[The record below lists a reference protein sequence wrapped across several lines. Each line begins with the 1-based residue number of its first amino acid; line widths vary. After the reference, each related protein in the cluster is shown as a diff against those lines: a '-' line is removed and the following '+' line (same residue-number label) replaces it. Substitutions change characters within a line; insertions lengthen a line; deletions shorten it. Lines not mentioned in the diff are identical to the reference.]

1 VVPLVTIRDLSVT
14 WADDRGA
21 VAATALH
28 GVSLTID
35 AGEVVGIVGET
46 GSGRST
52 LLSCLIGIVPQL
64 VPATVEGTIE
74 VAGRDPRVTPVAEMA
89 RDVAI
94 VLDDPEAQV
103 SQATVAEEVAL
114 GLENLAVPVA
124 EMRVRVREML
134 EQIGLAGFDE
144 RHPLTLS
151 GGEQQRLAVACAVAM
166 RPQLLLLDEPTG
178 NLDARAGRRLLGL
191 VRDLAIERGITVVI
205 VEHDVELLAEHV
217 DRIIVLEAGRVRLDA
232 TPAAAFSTLARSD
245 PEAPVPQVT
254 AFAASLDPAASLLP
268 VTVEGA
274 VRWLA
279 GRA

>member
-1 VVPLVTIRDLSVT
+1 M
-14 WADDRGA
+14 
-21 VAATALH
+21 
-28 GVSLTID
+28 GV
-35 AGEVVGIVGET
+35 VGET

-52 LLSCLIGIVPQL
+52 LLRCLIGIVPQL
-64 VPATVEGTIE
+64 VPAVVEGAIA
-74 VAGRDPRVTPVAEMA
+74 VAGRDPRITPVAEMA

-124 EMRVRVREML
+124 EMRVMVREML
-134 EQIGLAGFDE
+134 DQVGLAGFEE

-151 GGEQQRLAVACAVAM
+151 GGEQQRLAVACAVVT
-166 RPQLLLLDEPTG
+166 RPQLLLMDEPTG
-178 NLDARAGRRLLGL
+178 NLDARAGRHLLGL
-191 VRDLAIERGITVVI
+191 VRRLAVERGMTVVI

-217 DRIIVLEAGRVRLDA
+217 DRVVVLDAGRVRLDT
-232 TPAAAFSTLARSD
+232 TPAAAFSALARSD
-245 PEAPVPQVT
+245 PTASVPQVT
-254 AFAASLDPAASLLP
+254 AFAARLDPDASLLP
-268 VTVEGA
+268 VTLEGA

>member
-1 VVPLVTIRDLSVT
+1 MRGLSVT
-14 WADDRGA
+14 WTDGRGA
-21 VAATALH
+21 GAATALH
-28 GVSLTID
+28 DVSLSID

-52 LLSCLIGIVPQL
+52 LLRCLIGIVPHL
-64 VPATVEGTIE
+64 VPAAVEGDIA

-124 EMRVRVREML
+124 EMRARVRRML
-134 EQIGLAGFDE
+134 EQVGLAGFED

-151 GGEQQRLAVACAVAM
+151 GGEQQRLAVACAVAV
-166 RPQLLLLDEPTG
+166 RPRLLLLDEPTG
-178 NLDARAGRRLLGL
+178 NLDPRAGRRLLGL
-191 VRDLAIERGITVVI
+191 VRDLAMERGITVVI

-217 DRIIVLEAGRVRLDA
+217 DRIVVLDAGRVRLDA
-232 TPAAAFSTLARSD
+232 TPAAAFTALARSD
-245 PEAPVPQVT
+245 PMASVPQVT
-254 AFAASLDPAASLLP
+254 AFAACLDPTASLLP
-268 VTVEGA
+268 VTTEGA

>member
-1 VVPLVTIRDLSVT
+1 MGPLVAIRDLSVT
-14 WADDRGA
+14 WTDGRHAGSA
-21 VAATALH
+21 PLLH

-52 LLSCLIGIVPQL
+52 LLRCLIGIVPQL
-64 VPATVEGTIE
+64 VPAVVEGMIE
-74 VAGRDPRVTPVAEMA
+74 VAGRDPRVTPVAKMA

-94 VLDDPEAQV
+94 VLDDPEGQI

-124 EMRVRVREML
+124 EMRVRVREVL
-134 EQIGLAGFDE
+134 EQAGLAGFDD

-166 RPQLLLLDEPTG
+166 RPQLLLLDEPTA
-178 NLDARAGRRLLGL
+178 NLDPRAGRRLLGL
-191 VRDLAIERGITVVI
+191 VRGMASARGMTVVI
-205 VEHDVELLAEHV
+205 VENDVGLLAEFV
-217 DRIIVLEAGRVRLDA
+217 DRIIVLDGGRVRHDG
-232 TPAAAFSTLARSD
+232 TPAAAFSALARSD
-245 PEAPVPQVT
+245 PQASVPQVT
-254 AFAASLDPAASLLP
+254 ALAARLDPVATPLP
-268 VTVEGA
+268 VTTEGA
-274 VRWLA
+274 IRWLA

>member
-1 VVPLVTIRDLSVT
+1 VRRLVTIRDLSVAWT
-14 WADDRGA
+14 EGRGGSGM
-21 VAATALH
+21 AALD
-28 GVSLTID
+28 GLSLTID

-52 LLSCLIGIVPQL
+52 LLRCLIGIVPQL
-64 VPATVEGTIE
+64 VQAVVEGTIE

-94 VLDDPEAQV
+94 VLDDPEAQA

-124 EMRVRVREML
+124 EMRTRVREML
-134 EQIGLAGFDE
+134 DQVGLAGFDD
-144 RHPLTLS
+144 RNPLSLS

-166 RPQLLLLDEPTG
+166 RPQLLLLDEPTA

-191 VRDLAIERGITVVI
+191 VRDLATRRGMTVVI
-205 VEHDVELLAEHV
+205 VEQDVELLAEHV
-217 DRIIVLEAGRVRLDA
+217 DRIVLLDAGRVRLDA

-245 PEAPVPQVT
+245 PTASVPQVT
-254 AFAASLDPAASLLP
+254 AFAARLDPAAWLLP
-268 VTVEGA
+268 VTTEDA
-274 VRWLA
+274 ARWLA
-279 GRA
+279 GRI